1 MQLVGSYIINGKYST
16 IDHRRSSIYMKT
28 NKNDDRRNNKRV
40 TYPNSM
46 YTYISIDD
54 LKAWQLIS

>member
-1 MQLVGSYIINGKYST
+1 
-16 IDHRRSSIYMKT
+16 MKT
-28 NKNDDRRNNKRV
+28 KKNDDRRNNKRV